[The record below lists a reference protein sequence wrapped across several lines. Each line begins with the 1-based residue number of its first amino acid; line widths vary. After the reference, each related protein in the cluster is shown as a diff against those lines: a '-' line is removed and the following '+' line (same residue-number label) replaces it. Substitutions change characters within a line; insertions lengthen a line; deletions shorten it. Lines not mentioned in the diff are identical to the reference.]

1 MATCNICGEQIVF
14 RYVGGQPTPIHV
26 HGNWCRGYMTTE
38 SKGRGPFRTL
48 RSYVVPNASCPVCG
62 ETVFFY
68 QAPNG
73 GRVFFDDL
81 GWPWP
86 KHPCTDNR
94 KKVGRPNSEKRSGN
108 IHAFRSRAG
117 HKLVLYDLDDID
129 QSDVY
134 VKLVFRRQDA
144 NKRRTAFIKKQS
156 LKKWKLKLDDFF
168 EAPSFVI
175 DMEDSLGDAL
185 RVDFICA
192 RLGKIIRIKMSKT
205 CDAF

>member
-1 MATCNICGEQIVF
+1 M
-14 RYVGGQPTPIHV
+14 
-26 HGNWCRGYMTTE
+26 
-38 SKGRGPFRTL
+38 
-48 RSYVVPNASCPVCG
+48 
-62 ETVFFY
+62 
-68 QAPNG
+68 
-73 GRVFFDDL
+73 
-81 GWPWP
+81 
-86 KHPCTDNR
+86 
-94 KKVGRPNSEKRSGN
+94 
-108 IHAFRSRAG
+108 
-117 HKLVLYDLDDID
+117 LYDLDDID

-144 NKRRTAFIKKQS
+144 NKRRTAFLKKQS

-192 RLGKIIRIKMSKT
+192 RLGKIIRIKMSRT